1 MILVTDLNQGKKS
14 KDRIKYRSFKDIMLS
29 VIDNFNDYITN
40 IDIEKL
46 DITKDYKKIKQTNY
60 LDYITKT
67 DEKLD
72 IKEILIENEEL
83 DEKSFSKKMTKLIT
97 KEENDS
103 IKFGLD
109 MHYALEVTDFINPNF
124 DNMDNFIKNKIIKFL
139 DNDLLKNI
147 ELVDTPGYGSTNSL
161 DTYKSHQFVQKANV
175 VIFLTRATSPLQAME
190 EKKFLEEYISL
201 YKDNENIVNANN
213 LFIVANQIDTTQKSV
228 DEVKNMIIKAV
239 DDEFEGDFVVD
250 KNNIFTQLSHIKPN
264 SF

>member
-147 ELVDTPGYGSTNSL
+147 KNAQIYKEYEFVYEEENEKYHGIIDLILIYPDHIDIVDYKLKNIIDENYTKQLNGYKKYIENKTKRHVN
-161 DTYKSHQFVQKANV
+161 TYLYS
-175 VIFLTRATSPLQAME
+175 ILG
-190 EKKFLEEYISL
+190 EKIEKISC
-201 YKDNENIVNANN
+201 
-213 LFIVANQIDTTQKSV
+213 
-228 DEVKNMIIKAV
+228 
-239 DDEFEGDFVVD
+239 
-250 KNNIFTQLSHIKPN
+250 
-264 SF
+264 